1 MVVGLNDHT
10 GSSEVLGSG
19 FLVGSVPHLLA
30 LTATHVVTEWA
41 DKVRP
46 PAINTF
52 AALLGDN
59 DLDKRVQELIN
70 ANLIRTVVYCGP
82 EGHRLCKIGS
92 ISFTANPRTVDVAC
106 LRLVRPPNVRPQD
119 IGAIRIDADE
129 YTWDKPVLIAG
140 FVQGSQWT
148 PPEIEDGTVTLTQ
161 NMCVRA
167 AFCRGL
173 IEKPNGMT
181 YPMFQL
187 NLPSLPG
194 MSGGPVFAFRYPNG
208 RPRVIST
215 VPSTHLTA
223 IGIISRD
230 YITEPYLLDGSDPGE
245 TLATP
250 IEDAY
255 LLNLAFSST
264 DRMYLGDGVKSGVIL
279 SYGTRA
285 RTAQVKPTGTSG
297 EIAIWFAER
306 APGRWI
312 S

>member
-1 MVVGLNDHT
+1 MVVGFNDHT
-10 GSSEVLGSG
+10 GITEVLGSG

-30 LTATHVVTEWA
+30 LTATHVITEWA

-46 PAINTF
+46 PATNTF
-52 AALLGDN
+52 AALLGES
-59 DLDKRVQELIN
+59 DLDKRVQQLIN
-70 ANLIRTVVYCGP
+70 ANLIRAVVHCGP

-106 LRLVRPPNVRPQD
+106 LRLIRPSTVKPQN

-129 YTWDKPVLIAG
+129 YLWDEPVLIAG

-148 PPEIEDGTVTLTQ
+148 PPEIEDGPLNLTQ
-161 NMCVRA
+161 NMCVRVG
-167 AFCRGL
+167 FCRGL
-173 IEKPNGMT
+173 IEKPQGMK

-187 NLPSLPG
+187 NMPSLPG

-208 RPRVIST
+208 RPRLIST
-215 VPSTHLTA
+215 FPSTHLTA

-230 YITEPYLLDGSDPGE
+230 YMTQPCLLDGSDPGE

-255 LLNLAFSST
+255 LMNLALSST
-264 DRMYLGDGVKSGVIL
+264 DKAYLGDVVKRGVIL

-285 RTAQVKPTGTSG
+285 RTAEVKSTGSPG
-297 EIAIWFAER
+297 EIAIRFSER